1 MASAMPDLWLPTQL
15 MPVLIYTAYLQR
27 HVYMNN
33 LPRVAPKS
41 VATGSRVDSLQSL
54 EEVRAQVPKAGFVQI
69 LESPGM

>member
-1 MASAMPDLWLPTQL
+1 
-15 MPVLIYTAYLQR
+15 
-27 HVYMNN
+27 MNN